1 MGVTGTIEN
10 WEFSIANFQS
20 SRVPATRSSARSDM
34 FIENDGLEK
43 SHQLRRSGM
52 SLTEPDRANMSNS
65 MPLLRSL
72 ADILRVSRSI
82 NMSLLTELLTPCRS
96 MRGGHVDG

>member
-1 MGVTGTIEN
+1 MGVTETIEN

-20 SRVPATRSSARSDM
+20 SRMANDRSSARSDM

-52 SLTEPDRANMSNS
+52 SLSEPDRANMSNS
-65 MPLLRSL
+65 MPLLRSKQTRRGIAWYRNL
-72 ADILRVSRSI
+72 IEPKFRLGNAAFSRF
-82 NMSLLTELLTPCRS
+82 L
-96 MRGGHVDG
+96 